1 MWHLYLVRCADGSL
15 YTGISTDVQRRF
27 DAHQNNRGARR
38 LRGRGPL
45 QLVFSQAVGD
55 RGEAQRVEYQVKK
68 LSRVQKERLIRGE
81 TALPLPTE
89 ISSPSEHEQL
99 RRTQRRW
106 RTHCVAVQQMGGVPH
121 LKRYLI

>member
-1 MWHLYLVRCADGSL
+1 MWHLYLVRCADGTL

-45 QLVFSQAVGD
+45 ELVFSEAVGN
-55 RGEAQRVEYQVKK
+55 RGEAQRVEHRVKR

-81 TALPLPTE
+81 ASLPLPPD
-89 ISSPSEHEQL
+89 ISPPSES
-99 RRTQRRW
+99 
-106 RTHCVAVQQMGGVPH
+106 AG
-121 LKRYLI
+121 

>member
-89 ISSPSEHEQL
+89 ISSPSEH
-99 RRTQRRW
+99 
-106 RTHCVAVQQMGGVPH
+106 AG
-121 LKRYLI
+121 

>member
-89 ISSPSEHEQL
+89 ISSPSE
-99 RRTQRRW
+99 R
-106 RTHCVAVQQMGGVPH
+106 AG
-121 LKRYLI
+121 

>member
-89 ISSPSEHEQL
+89 ISSPSE
-99 RRTQRRW
+99 
-106 RTHCVAVQQMGGVPH
+106 CAG
-121 LKRYLI
+121 